1 MKKKQGEQVPTILI
15 LRVHHMIFNM
25 KKGVTEG
32 MHLSSVESLAL
43 IVVFMMESFLVSLV
57 LNV

>member
-43 IVVFMMESFLVSLV
+43 IVVFMMESFLVS
-57 LNV
+57 